1 MTMQNPAIALALTSD
16 VTAPVAKSAN
26 LKTIKATAQ
35 EFEAVFLSQMFSHM
49 FTGLKSSGM
58 FGGGSSE
65 ETYRT
70 MMYQELGKTLSKA
83 GGIGIAD
90 SVMRHMLKQQEI

>member
-1 MTMQNPAIALALTSD
+1 MTMQNPAIALALTPDIAS
-16 VTAPVAKSAN
+16 PVAKSAN
-26 LKTIKATAQ
+26 LKNIKATAQ

-49 FTGLKSSGM
+49 FTGLGSTGM

-70 MMYQELGKTLSKA
+70 MMYQELGTTLSKA
-83 GGIGIAD
+83 GGIGIAE

>member
-16 VTAPVAKSAN
+16 VASPGAKSAN
-26 LKTIKATAQ
+26 LKIIKATAQ

-49 FTGLKSSGM
+49 FAGLKSSGM

-65 ETYRT
+65 ETYRA
-70 MMYQELGKTLSKA
+70 MMYQELGTTLSKA

>member
-1 MTMQNPAIALALTSD
+1 MAIQNPAIALALTPD
-16 VTAPVAKSAN
+16 VAAPTAKSADI
-26 LKTIKATAQ
+26 KAIKATAQ

-49 FTGLKSSGM
+49 FAGLKSSGM

-65 ETYRT
+65 ETYRA

-90 SVMRHMLKQQEI
+90 SVMRHMLKQQEV

>member
-1 MTMQNPAIALALTSD
+1 MTVPNPAIALALTPE
-16 VTAPVAKSAN
+16 VTSPVAKGTDTKN
-26 LKTIKATAQ
+26 IEKTAQ

-49 FTGLKSSGM
+49 FTGIGSSGL

-70 MMYQELGKTLSKA
+70 MMYQELGTTLSKA

>member
-1 MTMQNPAIALALTSD
+1 MTIPNPAIALALTPDAAS
-16 VTAPVAKSAN
+16 PVAKNAN
-26 LKTIKATAQ
+26 LKNIKATAQ

-49 FTGLKSSGM
+49 FTGLSSSGL

-90 SVMRHMLKQQEI
+90 SVMRHMLKQQEV

>member
-1 MTMQNPAIALALTSD
+1 MAMPNPATALALTPN
-16 VTAPVAKSAN
+16 VALPVAKSADT
-26 LKTIKATAQ
+26 KHIEKTAQ

-49 FTGLKSSGM
+49 FTGIGSSGL

-70 MMYQELGKTLSKA
+70 MMYQELGTTLSKA

-90 SVMRHMLKQQEI
+90 SVMRHMLKQQEV